1 MAAEKA
7 RGPGDQRR
15 PIAPERRVHQTF
27 HGASPESQSSSSR
40 SSIRCAAR
48 RASSGGIPP
57 LLQRDLPPFAPPEQA
72 SPIVQA
78 CRMAPWPTVT
88 SALDFPSMEY
98 IWEAQRVLG
107 AKVEIVGSPEGITV
121 PLENIL
127 AAIDDT
133 TSLVA
138 MSHTSFRSS
147 YRVDANAIVERAH
160 SVGAL
165 VLLDVYQSAGSI
177 ELDASIWGV
186 DFLIGGTIKWLCG
199 GPACG
204 YLYVRPDLQRD
215 LKPRLTGW
223 VAHDVPFEFAHA
235 PMRYA
240 RSVRR
245 FAQGTPSIPALYSA
259 LPGLQIL
266 EEVGVETI
274 ARESRRRTEW
284 MVEFA
289 LERGWKI
296 NSPRDVNER
305 GPSVM
310 IDVADGSAMVDRLA
324 KRKVFVDCRPGVG
337 LRISPHFFNT
347 DEEVHEARATIAQEA
362 LLVERQLPRKVLVV
376 IVRGLVG
383 EDPSEL
389 LPPGLVQAGQEVKK
403 GHTLGRV
410 GSTGRAT
417 GPHLFFGVR
426 WHDSRIDPKFLLEDP
441 GKIPA
446 VNRVSP

>member
-1 MAAEKA
+1 MAEPNIDRRRAEFPTLA
-7 RGPGDQRR
+7 SGIHLLSHSLGPVPR
-15 PIAPERRVHQTF
+15 
-27 HGASPESQSSSSR
+27 
-40 SSIRCAAR
+40 AAR
-48 RASSGGIPP
+48 DSLLAYYEAWEQHTSEDAWAASWWELSQQVGDRIARILGGVPGSVQIQPNASIA
-57 LLQRDLPPFAPPEQA
+57 LASVASCFDFA
-72 SPIVQA
+72 STRRNKV
-78 CRMAPWPTVT
+78 VT

-98 IWEAQRVLG
+98 IWEAQRALG
-107 AKVEIVGSPEGITV
+107 AKVEIVGSPDGITV

-147 YRVDANAIVERAH
+147 YRVDAEAIVERAH
-160 SVGAL
+160 GVGAL
-165 VLLDVYQSAGSI
+165 VLLDVYKSAGSI
-177 ELDASIWGV
+177 ELDASFWGV

-215 LKPRLTGW
+215 LQPRLTGW
-223 VAHDVPFEFAHA
+223 VAHHAPFDFAHL

-289 LERGWKI
+289 LEQGWTI

-305 GPSVM
+305 GGSVM
-310 IDVADGSAMVDRLA
+310 IDVDDGPAMVERLA

-347 DEEVHEARATIAQEA
+347 DEEVAEAMTILSQLIGEEFA
-362 LLVERQLPRKVLVV
+362 L
-376 IVRGLVG
+376 
-383 EDPSEL
+383 
-389 LPPGLVQAGQEVKK
+389 
-403 GHTLGRV
+403 
-410 GSTGRAT
+410 
-417 GPHLFFGVR
+417 
-426 WHDSRIDPKFLLEDP
+426 
-441 GKIPA
+441 
-446 VNRVSP
+446 